1 MQAQGSKGRVL
12 IDFETTPGQTPV
24 TPAAIMLAFNKS
36 SVKADQNQNA
46 PDTITGRRDPAEPF
60 RGFIN
65 VSGDTEYPL
74 DVRQIGY
81 ILKAALGAPVTTGS
95 SAPYTHVF
103 KLGAAMPYF
112 CYEQGFE
119 DIATYALYNGCKLT
133 KLGFSFGGDKELTVT
148 AGLMG
153 MKETIDDE
161 TFDDTPSEI
170 VLTRFNFDQATIKEG
185 GSTIGNLT
193 SVDINVDFN
202 LDGDTY
208 SIGGGGFRGAINE
221 GLAKIDGSVKG
232 LFENQVLLNK
242 AVNGTD
248 TSLETKLINGAH
260 SLTILL
266 PEVKYRRNTPGID
279 GPKGVVIDLPFDAFY
294 KSNADN
300 TSIKITLINDVASYA

>member
-1 MQAQGSKGRVL
+1 MQAQGSNGQVL
-12 IDFETTPGQTPV
+12 IDFETTPGQTPAS
-24 TPAAIMLAFNKS
+24 PSAIVLAFNKS
-36 SVKADQNQNA
+36 SVKADQNQTA
-46 PDTITGRRDPAEPF
+46 PDTITGRRDPAEPY

-81 ILKAALGAPVTTGS
+81 LLKAGLGAPTTTGTG
-95 SAPYTHVF
+95 PYTHVF

-112 CYEQGFE
+112 CYEQGFK
-119 DIATYALYNGCKLT
+119 DISTYALYNGCKLS

-148 AGLMG
+148 SGLTG

-161 TFDDTPSEI
+161 SFDDAPTSLT
-170 VLTRFNFDQATIKEG
+170 LTRFNFDQATIKEG
-185 GSTIGNLT
+185 GSTIGNST
-193 SVDINVDFN
+193 TADINIDFN

-208 SIGGGGFRGAINE
+208 CIGGGGFRSAINE
-221 GLAKIDGSVKG
+221 GLVKISGSVKA

-248 TSLETKLINGAH
+248 TSLEIKLINGAH
-260 SLTILL
+260 SLTVFL
-266 PEVKYRRNTPGID
+266 PEVKYKRNTPGID
-279 GPKGVVIDLPFDAFY
+279 GPKGVLIDLPYDGFY

-300 TSIKITLINDVASYA
+300 TSLKITLVNDVASYA